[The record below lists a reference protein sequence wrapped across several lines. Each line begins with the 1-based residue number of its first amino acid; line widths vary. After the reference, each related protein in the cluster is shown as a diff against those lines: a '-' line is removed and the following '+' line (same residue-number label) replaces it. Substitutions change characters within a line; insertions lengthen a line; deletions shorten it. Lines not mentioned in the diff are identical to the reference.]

1 MSLNYVRRGSGEPL
15 VLIHPLGGSMV
26 VWEPILDR
34 LAAERDVIALDMP
47 GFGGSAALADG
58 AEPTPRELAGGVG
71 AFLDSLELPDAHLVG
86 NSLGA
91 WVAIELARAGRAR
104 SVTGIAPAGFWASP
118 LGPRRGLEPRTLARI
133 ALPILPLLSRS
144 ARGRRLA
151 LGGAVTRPERVP
163 PDAAA
168 RLVRDYARSPAFVGA
183 NQAMRSGL
191 VGELADLSVP
201 VTLAWAEHD
210 KLVRRPNRSVPGA
223 RMVDLPGCGHIPTWD
238 DPELVTR
245 VVLEGSS

>member
-1 MSLNYVRRGSGEPL
+1 
-15 VLIHPLGGSMV
+15 MV

-47 GFGGSAALADG
+47 GFGASPSLVDD
-58 AEPTPRELAGGVG
+58 AEPTPRGLAAGVG
-71 AFLDSLELPDAHLVG
+71 AFLDSLGVADSHLVG

-104 SVTGIAPAGFWASP
+104 SVTGIAPAGFWSRP
-118 LGPRRGLEPRTLARI
+118 LGPRRGIEPRTLARI
-133 ALPILPLLSRS
+133 ALPLLPVLSRS
-144 ARGRRLA
+144 PRGRRLA
-151 LGGAVTRPERVP
+151 LGGAVARPERVP

-168 RLVRDYARSPAFVGA
+168 RLVRDYARAPAFVRA
-183 NQAMRSGL
+183 NAAMRSAL
-191 VGELADLSVP
+191 VGQLANLSLP

-210 KLVRRPNRSVPGA
+210 KLVRRPGRSVPGA

-245 VVLEGSS
+245 VVLETSS